1 MPTITFIKA
10 DGSEHALDVENGS
23 TLMEIGRDNNMYLE
37 AHAAAACPVQRAM
50 FIFQMLI
57 MLVLGR
63 RLMMKWIC
71 LSWLLGLTETSRLGC
86 QIRVEDTLDGLTV
99 KVPDDL

>member
-23 TLMEIGRDNNMYLE
+23 TLMEIGRDNNMGLK
-37 AHAAAACPVQRAM
+37 AHAAAVCPVQRAM

-71 LSWLLGLTETSRLGC
+71 LSWPL
-86 QIRVEDTLDGLTV
+86 V
-99 KVPDDL
+99 